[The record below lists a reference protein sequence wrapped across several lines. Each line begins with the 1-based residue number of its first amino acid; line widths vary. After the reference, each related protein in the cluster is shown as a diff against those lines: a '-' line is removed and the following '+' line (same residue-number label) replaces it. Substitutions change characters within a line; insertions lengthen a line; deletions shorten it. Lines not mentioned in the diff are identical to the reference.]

1 MKKSFFVIIVTIF
14 SLLVIA
20 ASSSALTAAELD
32 HRGQEHFRLAFYEMT
47 PQNDAAGALQ
57 EYRLAEQDFLAAIQ
71 LAPDWVEPYL
81 HMGRTC
87 FVQKK
92 YPSAAAFY
100 QQALKIA
107 PKRQEISLQLAS
119 ALQMAKNYR
128 QAITV
133 LTELQFKE
141 RNEKSLR
148 ILADFIQQ
156 LEQQEQQQQ
165 QQQVQSE

>member
-1 MKKSFFVIIVTIF
+1 MKKSFFVTIVTIF

-20 ASSSALTAAELD
+20 ANSSAWTAVELD

-57 EYRLAEQDFLAAIQ
+57 EYQLAEQDFLDAIQ

-92 YPSAAAFY
+92 
-100 QQALKIA
+100 Q
-107 PKRQEISLQLAS
+107 
-119 ALQMAKNYR
+119 
-128 QAITV
+128 V
-133 LTELQFKE
+133 
-141 RNEKSLR
+141 
-148 ILADFIQQ
+148 
-156 LEQQEQQQQ
+156 